1 MPWGASEH
9 LASPNLGPVPR
20 RPGQRPARAAAALG
34 ARRVAGTAVLHQA
47 AVFQQPPRTPPRQ
60 RRGATAAA
68 PGATI
73 HNGAGYPSHNRLNPA
88 THNRA
93 KFAAHRH
100 AGSDSRGGSDPTSGV
115 KPLSNPTGRAARG
128 RYIEPVSVVGTA
140 RPKVETG
147 ARFPGLPGLPAGRII
162 HDDRQGV
169 GACCWVWYQLSL
181 SP

>member
-1 MPWGASEH
+1 MPRGVGTPGVTKLRTGTAAPGAKAGAS
-9 LASPNLGPVPR
+9 SR
-20 RPGQRPARAAAALG
+20 RAG

-68 PGATI
+68 PGATSTR
-73 HNGAGYPSHNRLNPA
+73 APATPATTASTPA
-88 THNRA
+88 THNSA
-93 KFAAHRH
+93 KFAAYRH
-100 AGSDSRGGSDPTSGV
+100 AGSDFRGGSDPTSGV
-115 KPLSNPTGRAARG
+115 KPLSNPTGRAARC

-147 ARFPGLPGLPAGRII
+147 ARFPGLPGLPSGRII